1 MMESR
6 YKTCLSGLNKME
18 NSIFDNTCT
27 NVPKIGSVWRCIK
40 NREDQLVG
48 DKVLITMV
56 TYDSYGSNLSPIVWA
71 LWVDG
76 TLIGRKTPMWA
87 ARFLERFEQL
97 DKEI

>member
-1 MMESR
+1 MKTES
-6 YKTCLSGLNKME
+6 L
-18 NSIFDNTCT
+18 FDNTCI
-27 NVPKIGSVWRCIK
+27 NIPEVGSVWRCIK

-48 DKVLITMV
+48 DKVMV
-56 TYDSYGSNLSPIVWA
+56 TMITRSQCNPIVWA

-97 DKEI
+97 DKEV